1 MQAAPVAA
9 EIQHDA
15 IQPAFEASVI
25 AQSIKGEIG
34 LQQGFLYQFVRDFSP
49 FDQPQREIEGQ
60 RLIAF
65 DQAAKGVRVISSR
78 TGDELSISFFFQ
90 GESNLSSPNVSIF
103 LVVILAQKVCSLQP
117 FGDHYTW

>member
-1 MQAAPVAA
+1 MGILLNLAVEFYLSRFACIAGRMQAAPVAA

-25 AQSIKGEIG
+25 AQAIKGEIG
-34 LQQGFLYQFVRDFSP
+34 LQQGFLDQFVRDF
-49 FDQPQREIEGQ
+49 FLADQPQREIESQ

-65 DQAAKGVRVISSR
+65 DQAAKGVRVVSSC

-90 GESNLSSPNVSIF
+90 G
-103 LVVILAQKVCSLQP
+103 
-117 FGDHYTW
+117 